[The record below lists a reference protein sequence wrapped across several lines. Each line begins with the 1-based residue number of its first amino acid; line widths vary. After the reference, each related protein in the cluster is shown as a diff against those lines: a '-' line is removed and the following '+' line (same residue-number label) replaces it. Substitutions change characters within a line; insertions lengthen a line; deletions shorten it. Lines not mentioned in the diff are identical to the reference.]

1 MALPIKLTYVYVYIK
16 SLSFIQHLITLFCS
30 SAIHSKYLFASIR
43 QLHFSCMELEAIN
56 TSINDSSHTLC
67 YFSREINASSLI
79 LPGQQRA

>member
-16 SLSFIQHLITLFCS
+16 SLSFIQHLIHYFVVLPYTPN
-30 SAIHSKYLFASIR
+30 IYLLPIR